1 MALLEAAGVRLPE
14 GVVPRGGVQDEAS
27 VDDRGLPAEIGL
39 LACDNR
45 AEPHPAAH
53 LEWIMP
59 DLPSATVTFLFTD
72 IEGSTALWEQ
82 NRAAM
87 PANSPPC

>member
-1 MALLEAAGVRLPE
+1 
-14 GVVPRGGVQDEAS
+14 
-27 VDDRGLPAEIGL
+27 
-39 LACDNR
+39 
-45 AEPHPAAH
+45 
-53 LEWIMP
+53 MP